1 MPCTGNCRY
10 YLIHISIISK
20 LHLYNILHLILRSP
34 STTYTK
40 TSNFSLS
47 NFSQY
52 VESKSRQTSFWR
64 KKLKT
69 RTINAQRIY
78 RAKKVKNARQD
89 VWQRICEWASSF
101 ETKLSGHLCTLCSIE
116 IKIKQLGI
124 FYSTVIK
131 KALFVAE

>member
-1 MPCTGNCRY
+1 M
-10 YLIHISIISK
+10 
-20 LHLYNILHLILRSP
+20 
-34 STTYTK
+34 
-40 TSNFSLS
+40 LS
-47 NFSQY
+47 QRADKQAFG
-52 VESKSRQTSFWR
+52 R
-64 KKLKT
+64 KKIKT

-116 IKIKQLGI
+116 IKIKQLAI
-124 FYSTVIK
+124 FNSTVIK